1 MPWWGDVLFLIVAG
15 IAVWGFISLVGFR
28 TQTLTR
34 KTWRTAENLYP
45 EYADSTRRQRRY
57 AREHG
62 GEWREGDSAG
72 NEPPPQPSSPP
83 PPADGTE
90 T

>member
-15 IAVWGFISLVGFR
+15 IAVWGFASLVGFR

-34 KTWRTAENLYP
+34 KTDRTAENLYP
-45 EYADSTRRQRRY
+45 NFADSPRRQHRY

-62 GEWREGDSAG
+62 GDWHDEGDAAK
-72 NEPPPQPSSPP
+72 PSGGSKP
-83 PPADGTE
+83 
-90 T
+90 

>member
-15 IAVWGFISLVGFR
+15 IAIWGFAVLVGFDTR
-28 TQTLTR
+28 IVTR
-34 KTWRTAENLYP
+34 KTHRTAENLYP

-62 GEWREGDSAG
+62 GQWRDDEDAVR
-72 NEPPPQPSSPP
+72 PPG
-83 PPADGTE
+83 GTG
-90 T
+90 TAQ